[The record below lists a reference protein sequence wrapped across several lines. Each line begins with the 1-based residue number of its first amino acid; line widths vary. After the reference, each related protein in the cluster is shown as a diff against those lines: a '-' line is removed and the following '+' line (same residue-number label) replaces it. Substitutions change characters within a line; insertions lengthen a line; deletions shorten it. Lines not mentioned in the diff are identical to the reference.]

1 MKIIKGSVTAAKG
14 FYSSGIHC
22 GIKKSK
28 KDLALIYSSKLCNAA
43 AVYTTNQ
50 VKGEP
55 LYVTMKHIKDG
66 KAQAIII
73 NSGNANTCTGED
85 GKKKAFMMT
94 DLTSKALGI
103 DKENVL
109 VASTG
114 VIGVPLPIGTI
125 ENGMDRLVGALG
137 KDEEG
142 NASEAIM
149 TTDTIN
155 KTIALAFSIG
165 DKTVTIGGMAK
176 GSGMIHPNMATM
188 LSFITTDLNI
198 EQHLLQEALRESVN
212 KSYNRISVDGDTS
225 TNDMAVILA
234 NGEAQNTL
242 ITEKNDH
249 YSVFLDAL
257 NYVNTYLAK
266 LIAKDGEGATK
277 LIECQVIGAN
287 SEETAEILSK
297 SVIKSNLVKAACFG
311 ADANWGRILCA
322 LGYSN
327 IELDIHKIDVGFES
341 PEGSMTVYQ
350 CGMPIIFDEVK
361 AKKILKAPEIKILV
375 NLNQGD
381 KSAAAWGCDL
391 TYEYV
396 RINGDYRS

>member
-1 MKIIKGSVTAAKG
+1 
-14 FYSSGIHC
+14 
-22 GIKKSK
+22 
-28 KDLALIYSSKLCNAA
+28 
-43 AVYTTNQ
+43 
-50 VKGEP
+50 
-55 LYVTMKHIKDG
+55 
-66 KAQAIII
+66 
-73 NSGNANTCTGED
+73 
-85 GKKKAFMMT
+85 
-94 DLTSKALGI
+94 
-103 DKENVL
+103 
-109 VASTG
+109 
-114 VIGVPLPIGTI
+114 
-125 ENGMDRLVGALG
+125 
-137 KDEEG
+137 EES
-142 NASEAIM
+142 ASEAIM
-149 TTDTIN
+149 TTDTIS
-155 KTIALAFSIG
+155 KTIALAFNIG

-234 NGEAQNTL
+234 NGEAQNAL
-242 ITEKNDH
+242 ISEKNDDYH
-249 YSVFLDAL
+249 TFLDVL
-257 NYVNTYLAK
+257 NYLNTYLAK

-277 LIECQVIGAN
+277 LIECQVMGAN
-287 SEETAEILSK
+287 SEEIAEILSK
-297 SVIKSNLVKAACFG
+297 SVIRSNLVKAACFG

-327 IELDIHKIDVGFES
+327 IELDIHKIDVAFES
-341 PEGSMTVYQ
+341 SEGSMTVYQ
-350 CGMPIIFDEVK
+350 CGMPIIFDEAK

>member
-1 MKIIKGSVTAAKG
+1 MEIIKGGVTAAKD

-22 GIKKSK
+22 GIKRAK
-28 KDLALIYSSKLCNAA
+28 KDLALIYSPKLCNAA

-55 LYVTMKHIKDG
+55 LYVTMKHIKNG

-85 GKKKAFMMT
+85 GKKKAFMMA
-94 DLTSKALGI
+94 DLTSKALDI
-103 DKENVL
+103 DKKNVL

-114 VIGVPLPIGTI
+114 IIGVSLPIEKI
-125 ENGMDRLVGALG
+125 ENGMDKLVEALS
-137 KDEEG
+137 KDEEEK
-142 NASEAIM
+142 ASEAIL
-149 TTDTIN
+149 TTDTSN
-155 KTIALAFSIG
+155 KTIALTFTIG
-165 DKTVTIGGMAK
+165 DKSVTIGGMAK

-198 EQHLLQEALRESVN
+198 EQPLLQEALRESVN

-225 TNDMAVILA
+225 TNDMVVILA
-234 NGEAQNTL
+234 NGEAGNIAITGKGDDYNT
-242 ITEKNDH
+242 
-249 YSVFLDAL
+249 FLDAL
-257 NYVNTYLAK
+257 NYLNTYLAK

-277 LIECQVIGAN
+277 LIECQVIGSD

-297 SVIKSNLVKAACFG
+297 SVIRSSLVKAACFG

-327 IELDIHKIDVGFES
+327 IALDIHKIDVAFES
-341 PEGSMTVYQ
+341 QEGNITVYQ
-350 CGMPIIFDEVK
+350 GGMPIIFNENK
-361 AKKILKAPEIKILV
+361 AKKILKASEIKILV

-381 KSAAAWGCDL
+381 KSAVAWGCDL